1 MNTIF
6 TIIAAVNHD
15 SKDSLT
21 DIKELPDVMLLIA
34 GTGDELVSLGEKFP
48 EAAVVLISLDAEYID
63 HDNVVSILKAQN
75 PERPV
80 ILLVKYLTVNSLKF
94 ARNKN
99 YNDVI
104 HLPMQSGNFPALVRY
119 NHSAWKADQKNK
131 KETPISI

>member
-48 EAAVVLISLDAEYID
+48 EAAVVLISLDAEFID

-94 ARNKN
+94 ARYKD

-104 HLPMQSGNFPALVRY
+104 HLPLQSSNFPALLRY
-119 NHSAWKADQKNK
+119 NHSAWKAEQKNK